1 MWYFYVDS
9 YRPQERNMPNLLI
22 IEDDAAFCQ
31 MLQKFLTKRGY
42 DVETSFTAPDA
53 KEKFEKNNFD
63 LILTDLRL
71 PDYDGIQL
79 LGDIKSVNPK
89 TQVILMTGYAEVVS
103 AVNAM
108 KKGAFDYISKPF
120 TPDEIVMILD
130 NALKAQVPRESDLR
144 VTDANPISK
153 EKENGSSK
161 NELPV
166 KNVSD
171 AKVVKGISEASQKL
185 LEYIDLVA
193 PTDMSVLITGESGTG
208 KEVTAKA
215 IHDGS
220 KRKGANFIAVDC
232 GAIPKELATSE
243 FFGHIKGSFT
253 GAVEDK
259 MGNFEAADKGT
270 LFLDEVGNLSYEN
283 QIQLLRALQERK
295 IKRVGST
302 KEIEVDVRIITA
314 TNEDLT
320 EAVEAGTFRE
330 DLYHR
335 LNEFSIQIPSL
346 EERFEDLILFAENFL
361 RKANTALDKNVGG
374 FSDEVWEA
382 FQQYRWPGNLREL
395 QNVIKRAVLLTTG
408 DEVQV
413 AALPKEVLQ
422 PQEEESVA
430 DGFSKS
436 EFEKDRIIKA
446 LKKTNFNKSKAAK
459 LLQVTRKTLYNRIN
473 HYNLDL

>member
-1 MWYFYVDS
+1 
-9 YRPQERNMPNLLI
+9 MPNLLI

-42 DVETSFTAPDA
+42 EVETSFNAPDA
-53 KEKFEKNNFD
+53 KQKIQDKTFD

-79 LGDIKSVNPK
+79 LTDIKSVNPA
-89 TQVILMTGYAEVVS
+89 TQVILMTGYAEVGS

-120 TPDEIVMILD
+120 TPDEIVMVLD
-130 NALKAQVPRESDLR
+130 NALKVQVPAPKVIEEEPEEIQ
-144 VTDANPISK
+144 VTTK
-153 EKENGSSK
+153 KSSS
-161 NELPV
+161 PV
-166 KNVSD
+166 LEMQHKG
-171 AKVVKGISEASQKL
+171 AKVVKGISEASKKL
-185 LEYIDLVA
+185 DDYVKLVA

-215 IHDGS
+215 IHDNS
-220 KRKGANFIAVDC
+220 KRKDFNFIAVDC

-259 MGNFEAADKGT
+259 VGNFEAANKGT

-302 KEIEVDVRIITA
+302 KEIDVDVRIITA

-320 EAVEAGTFRE
+320 DAVEKGNFRE

-335 LNEFSIQIPSL
+335 LNEFQL
-346 EERFEDLILFAENFL
+346 
-361 RKANTALDKNVGG
+361 K
-374 FSDEVWEA
+374 
-382 FQQYRWPGNLREL
+382 Y
-395 QNVIKRAVLLTTG
+395 LL
-408 DEVQV
+408 
-413 AALPKEVLQ
+413 
-422 PQEEESVA
+422 
-430 DGFSKS
+430 
-436 EFEKDRIIKA
+436 
-446 LKKTNFNKSKAAK
+446 
-459 LLQVTRKTLYNRIN
+459 
-473 HYNLDL
+473 

>member
-1 MWYFYVDS
+1 
-9 YRPQERNMPNLLI
+9 MPNLLI
-22 IEDDAAFCQ
+22 IEDDVVFCQ

-42 DVETSFTAPDA
+42 EVETSFTAFDA
-53 KEKFEKNNFD
+53 KEKFKTTDFD

-79 LGDIKSVNPK
+79 LTDIKAVNPK
-89 TQVILMTGYAEVVS
+89 TQVILMTGYAEVGS
-103 AVNAM
+103 AVKAM

-120 TPDEIVMILD
+120 TPDEIVMVLD
-130 NALKAQVPRESDLR
+130 NALKAVVLRQSDISI
-144 VTDANPISK
+144 TEPISEDDSNQRK
-153 EKENGSSK
+153 EQQ
-161 NELPV
+161 
-166 KNVSD
+166 
-171 AKVVKGISEASQKL
+171 KVDVGYDKKIVKGISEASKKL
-185 LEYIDLVA
+185 EDYIKLVA

-208 KEVTAKA
+208 KEVTAKT
-215 IHDGS
+215 IHDTS
-220 KRKGANFIAVDC
+220 KRKDFNFIAVDC

-253 GAVEDK
+253 GAIEDK
-259 MGNFEAADKGT
+259 IGNFEAANKGT
-270 LFLDEVGNLSYEN
+270 LFLDEVGNLTYEN

-320 EAVEAGTFRE
+320 EAVENGSFRE

-335 LNEFSIQIPSL
+335 LNEFSVEIPSL
-346 EERFEDLILFAENFL
+346 EDRYEDLMLFAKNFL
-361 RKANTALDKNVGG
+361 AKANANLNKNVKG
-374 FSDEVWEA
+374 FSTEVWEA

-395 QNVIKRAVLLTTG
+395 QNVVKRAVLLTTG
-408 DEVQV
+408 DEVKIE
-413 AALPKEVLQ
+413 ALPRAVLL
-422 PQEEESVA
+422 PHEKESVA
-430 DGFSKS
+430 DSCSKS

-459 LLQVTRKTLYNRIN
+459 LLQVTRKTLYNKIN

>member
-1 MWYFYVDS
+1 
-9 YRPQERNMPNLLI
+9 MPNLLI

-42 DVETSFTAPDA
+42 EVETSFTASDA
-53 KEKFEKNNFD
+53 KEKFKKTNFD

-79 LGDIKSVNPK
+79 LTDIKEVSSK
-89 TQVILMTGYAEVVS
+89 TQVILMTGYAEVGS

-120 TPDEIVMILD
+120 TPDEIVMVLD
-130 NALKAQVPRESDLR
+130 NALKAEVPGESDVR
-144 VTDANPISK
+144 IANSVSEDGPAQEKKQHKVDA
-153 EKENGSSK
+153 GS
-161 NELPV
+161 
-166 KNVSD
+166 
-171 AKVVKGISEASQKL
+171 AQKVVKGISEASKKL
-185 LEYIDLVA
+185 DDYIKLVA

-215 IHDGS
+215 IHDKS
-220 KRKGANFIAVDC
+220 ERKDFNFIAVDC

-259 MGNFEAADKGT
+259 MGNFEAANKGT

-320 EAVEAGTFRE
+320 EAVEKGNFRE

-335 LNEFSIQIPSL
+335 LNEFSVEIPSL
-346 EERFEDLILFAENFL
+346 VDRFEDLMLFAENFL
-361 RKANTALDKNVGG
+361 QKANANLDKNVQG
-374 FSDEVWEA
+374 FSNEVWEA
-382 FQQYRWPGNLREL
+382 FQQYHWPGNLREL

-408 DEVQV
+408 DEVEIS
-413 AALPKEVLQ
+413 ALPKEVLQ
-422 PQEEESVA
+422 PQEKESMA
-430 DGFSKS
+430 DNFSKS

-459 LLQVTRKTLYNRIN
+459 LLQVTRKTLYNKIN

>member
-1 MWYFYVDS
+1 
-9 YRPQERNMPNLLI
+9 MPNLLI

-31 MLQKFLTKRGY
+31 MLQKFLTKHGY
-42 DVETSFTAPDA
+42 EVETSFTAPDA
-53 KEKFEKNNFD
+53 KSKFGKTNFD

-79 LGDIKSVNPK
+79 LSDIKEVSPK
-89 TQVILMTGYAEVVS
+89 TQVVVMTGYAEVGT

-130 NALKAQVPRESDLR
+130 NALKVE
-144 VTDANPISK
+144 ANPTQVATSVVQEI
-153 EKENGSSK
+153 KENSK
-161 NELPV
+161 QKSANPAAEKVDLKSIV
-166 KNVSD
+166 KGVSD
-171 AKVVKGISEASQKL
+171 ASKKL
-185 LEYIDLVA
+185 EDYIKLVA
-193 PTDMSVLITGESGTG
+193 PTNMSVLITGESGTG

-215 IHDGS
+215 IHDNS
-220 KRKGANFIAVDC
+220 KRKDFNFIAVDC

-259 MGNFEAADKGT
+259 IGNFEAANKGT

-302 KEIEVDVRIITA
+302 KEIDVDLRIITA

-320 EAVEAGTFRE
+320 EAVEKGTFRE
-330 DLYHR
+330 DLFHR

-346 EERFEDLILFAENFL
+346 EERFEDLMLFAENFL
-361 RKANTALDKNVGG
+361 NKANASLDKNVGG
-374 FSDEVWEA
+374 FSPEVWEA
-382 FQQYRWPGNLREL
+382 FQEYHWPGNLREL

-408 DEVQV
+408 DEVQMD
-413 AALPKEVLQ
+413 ALPREVLQ
-422 PQEEESVA
+422 PKEREATVEN
-430 DGFSKS
+430 FSKS

-459 LLQVTRKTLYNRIN
+459 LLQVTRKTLYNKIN

>member
-1 MWYFYVDS
+1 MKTS
-9 YRPQERNMPNLLI
+9 MPNLLI

-31 MLQKFLTKRGY
+31 MLQKFLAKRGY
-42 DVETSFTAPDA
+42 EVETSFTAPEA
-53 KEKFEKNNFD
+53 KEKFEKTDFD

-79 LGDIKSVNPK
+79 LSDIKAVCPK
-89 TQVILMTGYAEVVS
+89 TQVILMTGYAEVGS

-120 TPDEIVMILD
+120 TPDEIVMVLD
-130 NALKAQVPRESDLR
+130 NALKVEVPRESDLR
-144 VTDANPISK
+144 VTEPLSIESNGHEEANKTAEISYDQK
-153 EKENGSSK
+153 I
-161 NELPV
+161 
-166 KNVSD
+166 
-171 AKVVKGISEASQKL
+171 VKGISEASRKL
-185 LEYIDLVA
+185 DDYIKLVA

-215 IHDGS
+215 IHDNS
-220 KRKGANFIAVDC
+220 KRKGFSFIAVDC

-259 MGNFEAADKGT
+259 MGNFEAANKGT
-270 LFLDEVGNLSYEN
+270 LFLDEVGNLTYEN

-320 EAVEAGTFRE
+320 EAVEKGTFRE
-330 DLYHR
+330 DLFHR
-335 LNEFSIQIPSL
+335 LNEFSVEIPSL
-346 EERFEDLILFAENFL
+346 EDRFEDLMLFAENFL
-361 RKANTALDKNVGG
+361 GKANANLNKNVQG
-374 FSDEVWEA
+374 FSSEVWEA
-382 FQQYRWPGNLREL
+382 FQQYHWPGNLREL
-395 QNVIKRAVLLTTG
+395 QNVVKRAVLLTNG
-408 DEVQV
+408 DEVEI

-422 PQEEESVA
+422 PQEKESPA
-430 DGFSKS
+430 DSFSKS

-459 LLQVTRKTLYNRIN
+459 LLQVTRKTLYNKIN